1 MSALPQCIVLKAKL
15 GPNLKSVLDRQMG
28 RRTFRIA
35 KEEFASAI
43 PMGTIRNRLRA
54 DLRRKSL
61 PVIMHFS
68 TFLKFLTLDT
78 GDKIRQLESYSTP
91 GGFDFYRTSR
101 DGVLQF
107 SAHGRTRKAVAQ
119 DIAKLA
125 PQSAAGHNIEI
136 FEKVAD
142 WLDKQSGTRI
152 TPSRG
157 VWPSPQKCFSVHIEP
172 EIGLEKAGQRR
183 ILAVYPRREPRLNRD
198 KAGAGVVL
206 LRRAYKGRGD
216 EEFGILDAYG
226 AKAYWAPTN
235 VSEALLDRE
244 IATID
249 AELERIM
256 G

>member
-1 MSALPQCIVLKAKL
+1 M
-15 GPNLKSVLDRQMG
+15 
-28 RRTFRIA
+28 
-35 KEEFASAI
+35 
-43 PMGTIRNRLRA
+43 
-54 DLRRKSL
+54 

-78 GDKIRQLESYSTP
+78 GDKIRHLEAYTTP

-101 DGVLQF
+101 DGVLQY
-107 SAHGRTRKAVAQ
+107 SAHDRARKKVME
-119 DIAKLA
+119 DIVKLA
-125 PQSAAGHNIEI
+125 PQNAVSHNVEI

-142 WLDKQSGTRI
+142 WLDKQPGKRI
-152 TPSRG
+152 APARG
-157 VWPSPQKCFSVHIEP
+157 VWPSPEKCFSVHIEP
-172 EIGLEKAGQRR
+172 EIGLEHGASRKV
-183 ILAVYPRREPRLNRD
+183 IAVYPRREPRLNRD

-206 LRRAYKGRGD
+206 LKRAYRGLGD

-226 AKAYWAPTN
+226 SKAFWSPTN

-249 AELERIM
+249 AELKRIM

>member
-1 MSALPQCIVLKAKL
+1 M
-15 GPNLKSVLDRQMG
+15 
-28 RRTFRIA
+28 
-35 KEEFASAI
+35 
-43 PMGTIRNRLRA
+43 
-54 DLRRKSL
+54 

-78 GDKIRQLESYSTP
+78 GDKIRHLESYSTP

-107 SAHGRTRKAVAQ
+107 SAHGRSRKAVAQ

-125 PQSAAGHNIEI
+125 PNNAVAHNVEI
-136 FEKVAD
+136 FEKTAD
-142 WLDKQSGTRI
+142 WLERQSGKRVA
-152 TPSRG
+152 PSRG
-157 VWPSPQKCFSVHIEP
+157 VWPSPERCFSVHIEP
-172 EIGLEKAGQRR
+172 EIGLEQGEKKR
-183 ILAVYPRREPRLNRD
+183 ILAVYPRRDPRLNRD

-206 LRRAYKGRGD
+206 LRRAYKGSGN
-216 EEFGILDAYG
+216 EEFGILDTYG
-226 AKAYWAPTN
+226 EKAYWAPTN

-249 AELERIM
+249 AELKRIM